1 MIIPEPN
8 TNNYY
13 PTPRPYETPPSTPGV
28 THGPQELLPMALE
41 RLKKWLK
48 FPPQADDR
56 RGLEGRKKT
65 PQKDGQGKSISL
77 FFKCLFLGDFDASN
91 PACQEAFCRTSWF
104 VEGFNV
110 HVKKTIRGK
119 RTWMEI

>member
-13 PTPRPYETPPSTPGV
+13 PTPIPYETPPRNHGL

-56 RGLEGRKKT
+56 RGLEGRKKH
-65 PQKDGQGKSISL
+65 PKKMDKGNQSLLLNHGKSNST
-77 FFKCLFLGDFDASN
+77 FLSVCF
-91 PACQEAFCRTSWF
+91 
-104 VEGFNV
+104 
-110 HVKKTIRGK
+110 
-119 RTWMEI
+119 